1 MTISI
6 ILQTLKMV
14 KQGDPISD
22 DPQDCSGER
31 INNAVRFLA
40 SEWSLLEPYRR
51 LFLSTFWPVQ
61 IVDEKWFDYSP
72 VGNHKMTIFII
83 GQFMSIL
90 WFQKGPCRDQRE
102 ATTEKMN
109 IL

>member
-1 MTISI
+1 
-6 ILQTLKMV
+6 MV
-14 KQGDPISD
+14 KRGDLLCG

-31 INNAVRFLA
+31 INNTVRFLA
-40 SEWSLLEPYRR
+40 SEWSLLEPFRR

-61 IVDEKWFDYSP
+61 IVDVKWSLYSP
-72 VGNHKMTIFII
+72 AGNHKMTNYII
-83 GQFMSIL
+83 GHFMSIL
-90 WFQKGPCRDQRE
+90 WLRKGPCRDQRE